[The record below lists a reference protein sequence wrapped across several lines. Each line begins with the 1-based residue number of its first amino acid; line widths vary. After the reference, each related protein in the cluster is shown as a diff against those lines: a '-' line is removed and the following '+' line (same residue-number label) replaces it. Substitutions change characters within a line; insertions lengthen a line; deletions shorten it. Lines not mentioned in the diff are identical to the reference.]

1 MDNTIRI
8 KHRSIILLLL
18 STTTTPLLL
27 HSAIH
32 MPTDITVLPLYTV
45 VLCSRIRIVPMID
58 TTTTI
63 STITTTTTTITI
75 ILLLSRGR
83 TYDLEG
89 GDVRAAE
96 VNGRRNLLFR
106 A

>member
-1 MDNTIRI
+1 
-8 KHRSIILLLL
+8 
-18 STTTTPLLL
+18 
-27 HSAIH
+27 

-63 STITTTTTTITI
+63 STITTTITI